1 MARGMD
7 RPLADL
13 GQEGDAT
20 IRQLILNTDHAIL
33 IAGDGARRE
42 NNGITAIEFHKG
54 ILAFCNPRESGLRLA
69 LAAGPKCQHIFTG
82 YRPEII
88 LIHTS
93 PVLPPPPGIPGALL
107 TAVARPFP

>member
-33 IAGDGARRE
+33 IAGDSARRE

-54 ILAFCNPRESGLRLA
+54 MLAFCNPRESGLRLA
-69 LAAGPKCQHIFTG
+69 LAAGPKCQNVIAGYPREIVPIHI
-82 YRPEII
+82 RQ
-88 LIHTS
+88 
-93 PVLPPPPGIPGALL
+93 LL
-107 TAVARPFP
+107 GPHPAV